1 MFAADDVFSD
11 GEGPGLGTGTGR
23 GSRVWSRERR
33 QAETG
38 GLRRETEL
46 SWLTSEP
53 GDRERQETG
62 RREGG
67 RESLNISL
75 HKYNLPCS
83 RTTATNY
90 HHDLFHATYKQ

>member
-1 MFAADDVFSD
+1 MARGQGWGREL
-11 GEGPGLGTGTGR
+11 GEEAESGA
-23 GSRVWSRERR
+23 GSGDRRR

-90 HHDLFHATYKQ
+90 HHDLFHATCKQ